1 MEKFIKYF
9 WIDFG
14 DPAKDIYVELSAEE
28 GKQGVKTKRYTISFE
43 SDSASGLA
51 SYLHLKSAPND
62 GVVRTH
68 FNSLGE
74 AETFFDGLYKQS
86 TNKSDMIVG

>member
-14 DPAKDIYVELSAEE
+14 DPAKDIYVELSSEE

-43 SDSASGLA
+43 SDSPSGLA
-51 SYLHLKSAPND
+51 AYLKLPQAPND
-62 GVVRTH
+62 GIVRTH
-68 FNSLGE
+68 FGSLEE
-74 AETFFDGLYKQS
+74 AENFFDSLYKKS
-86 TNKSDMIVG
+86 SNRSDMVVG

>member
-14 DPAKDIYVELSAEE
+14 DPSKDIYVELSSEE
-28 GKQGVKTKRYTISFE
+28 GKQGARGGKFLVSFE
-43 SDSASGLA
+43 SDSPKVLA
-51 SYLHLKSAPND
+51 SYLGTNKVSTD
-62 GVVRTH
+62 GIVRTR
-68 FNSLGE
+68 FDSLDA
-74 AETFFDGLYKQS
+74 AESFFDALYKKS